1 MSMLE
6 QLIGQVSIDVTLS
19 DPDFDQQLE
28 VLDANVT
35 YQRPDMG
42 LLLTGCRPE
51 QALKQIRLLYTLC
64 PVAQQLAAAKG
75 LGLATPC
82 QPSAVVREWINEHSW
97 QLAQMLLV
105 TDPGINIMQP
115 TVSLRTGDLS
125 ALTFLF
131 GVAPAVW
138 LSFSEQLIET
148 WVAEQ
153 SAPYA
158 KLMAQ
163 LTAPQWCYLGRNRN
177 QATMG
182 AIRRQSK
189 HPFIAYAQRRWG
201 ELAQRIFSRLVELAL
216 LAVGEYQP
224 AQAGYHSSAFGE
236 CGASI
241 EAVRGKLTHNIRLNR
256 EGLIEAYQ
264 ICTPT
269 DAYCA
274 NRGELQQSL
283 IGSRLHQDDLDK
295 GLKLLVSAFDPCVG
309 FVIHPVVGKQR
320 ISHSQG

>member
-19 DPDFDQQLE
+19 APDFDQQLE

-75 LGLATPC
+75 LGLVTPC

-138 LSFSEQLIET
+138 LSFL
-148 WVAEQ
+148 
-153 SAPYA
+153 
-158 KLMAQ
+158 
-163 LTAPQWCYLGRNRN
+163 N
-177 QATMG
+177 
-182 AIRRQSK
+182 SK
-189 HPFIAYAQRRWG
+189 
-201 ELAQRIFSRLVELAL
+201 
-216 LAVGEYQP
+216 
-224 AQAGYHSSAFGE
+224 
-236 CGASI
+236 
-241 EAVRGKLTHNIRLNR
+241 
-256 EGLIEAYQ
+256 
-264 ICTPT
+264 
-269 DAYCA
+269 
-274 NRGELQQSL
+274 
-283 IGSRLHQDDLDK
+283 
-295 GLKLLVSAFDPCVG
+295 LKLGLPGS
-309 FVIHPVVGKQR
+309 QR
-320 ISHSQG
+320 LTLN